1 MMRYIFLAILGT
13 TLAICARTYAAEKDN
28 ATLAGRVTDADGLGV
43 SAQVTVYQ
51 MMANDGQ
58 PYLRP
63 RCIVKSDD
71 EGRYACAGLPE
82 GRFLIR
88 ERPVLSGTEN
98 KGGKR
103 EMTLPLFY
111 PGVPTLAEAEPVT
124 LISGG
129 SGWAEIRIL
138 TLSQVSLSGRL
149 IPRATDAA
157 LTLKTTSDGL
167 SLDTGARIEYDAA
180 TGGFKAKSLPSG
192 HYLLE
197 ADWLVDDAEHRAS
210 IPVDLGEDPV
220 KDLNVNPLA
229 NVVISGHIT
238 NGVGFGAISKL
249 YLRRID
255 GMIPVLTATVK
266 GNAFQFPD
274 VPAGEYLMELR
285 PGSNEFI
292 ASLSIDGKEV
302 EGRRFIVGD
311 EISQTVGVTLCGP
324 AFKIAGSV
332 SPWDTATTA
341 AEVVAISENDG
352 TVYHSVTDAQG
363 RFLIGGLGPGSYRLF
378 AWATSGNVP
387 YRNAA
392 VRRKF
397 QKESTEVSVEEGS
410 GQELV
415 NLSPIA
421 TY

>member
-1 MMRYIFLAILGT
+1 MMRYISLAILGT

-43 SAQVTVYQ
+43 SAQVTIYQ

-88 ERPVLSGTEN
+88 ERAVLSEMEN
-98 KGGKR
+98 KGEKR
-103 EMTLPLFY
+103 ETALSLFY
-111 PGVPTLAEAEPVT
+111 PGVPTLAEAEPITVV
-124 LISGG
+124 SGG
-129 SGWAEIRIL
+129 GGWAEIRIS
-138 TLSQVSLSGRL
+138 TLSQASLSGRL
-149 IPRATDAA
+149 IPRAPDAA
-157 LTLKTTSDGL
+157 LTLRTTSDGL
-167 SLDTGARIEYDAA
+167 SLDTGARIEYDGA
-180 TGGFKAKSLPSG
+180 TGAFKVKSLPPG

-210 IPVDLGEDPV
+210 IPVDLGDDPV
-220 KDLNVNPLA
+220 KDLKVSALA
-229 NVVISGHIT
+229 NVAISGHIT
-238 NGVGFGAISKL
+238 NGVGFGPISKL

-255 GMIPVLTATVK
+255 AMIPVLTAIVK

-302 EGRRFIVGD
+302 EGQRFIAGD

-324 AFKIAGSV
+324 AFKITGSV
-332 SPWDTATTA
+332 SPWDTAATV

-352 TVYHSVTDAQG
+352 SVYQSVTDEQH
-363 RFLIGGLGPGSYRLF
+363 RFSIGGLAPGSYRLF
-378 AWATSGNVP
+378 AWATSESVP
-387 YRNAA
+387 YRTAS

-397 QKESTEVSVEEGS
+397 QKDGTEVSIEEGS
-410 GQELV
+410 GSEPV
-415 NLSPIA
+415 DLSPIE